1 MSEVS
6 VLANTAAAIV
16 GIVVLIVR
24 FRVNPVIS
32 LVVGSLY
39 LGLATGLGVGRTL
52 KTITTGFGDIMA
64 EVGLLIAF
72 GVLMGA
78 VLQEMGAIEQLVG
91 RLLRVFG
98 PRRLPHTMAL
108 TIGTLLQAIYLDV
121 LLVICAPLARAA
133 SHRIGPLGSAR
144 MAAALAIGLES
155 GIVLMVPGVGA
166 LALAALLHVPLGT
179 MLLWGLVL
187 IVPTVLLSVT
197 IMTFLFRRGFWNS
210 ATDEDAAVATGPAA
224 PEAPERRSAVPAK
237 AAEAV
242 EAVDI
247 AKATEPTEP
256 TEPTESKPNPKPRAV
271 GAARVRA
278 VVPAMAVVG
287 GPSAPGRSRGA
298 AGGRPLQRPAAV
310 RPPTAR
316 TRAAVTSTGEKSP
329 SLPMCFA
336 PLITALLMIAAG
348 AVAQATGA
356 RNPVLSFIA
365 SPVVAL
371 LTGLVG
377 TLLVGR
383 FAVGRDRVERAL
395 VRGFKD
401 SGQILILTAVGGS
414 LAAVVA
420 ASGLGGFLR
429 GYFTTGDVAPLLLVW
444 AVAAALHLAIG
455 SVTISA
461 ITTAGILAPVAP
473 GLGLDPVLVALA
485 VGAGSLFAVHV
496 TSNTFWLLQS
506 FMGQT
511 SRGTLKTCTA
521 GVSVASVV
529 AILLLLPMSLFL

>member
-1 MSEVS
+1 MSEVP
-6 VLANTAAAIV
+6 VLANTAVAMA

-39 LGLATGLGVGRTL
+39 LGLATGLGVARTIR
-52 KTITTGFGDIMA
+52 TITTGFGDIMA

-78 VLQEMGAIEQLVG
+78 VLQEMGAVEQLVD

-98 PRRLPHTMAL
+98 PRRLPHSMAL

-121 LLVICAPLARAA
+121 LLVICAPLARTA
-133 SHRIGPLGSAR
+133 SRKIGPLGSAR
-144 MAAALAIGLES
+144 MGAALAIGLES

-187 IVPTVLLSVT
+187 IVPTVLVSVT
-197 IMTFLFRRGFWNS
+197 IMSFLFRRGLWNS
-210 ATDEDAAVATGPAA
+210 ATDEDAALAPGTAAPAA
-224 PEAPERRSAVPAK
+224 PQPEPGPETETTRK
-237 AAEAV
+237 A
-242 EAVDI
+242 D
-247 AKATEPTEP
+247 
-256 TEPTESKPNPKPRAV
+256 
-271 GAARVRA
+271 AARVHP
-278 VVPAMAVVG
+278 VPAVAVVG
-287 GPSAPGRSRGA
+287 GAPAPGRARPGT
-298 AGGRPLQRPAAV
+298 GRPLRHRPAPGLRTTPVGAALPGGEGKGPRLLV
-310 RPPTAR
+310 R
-316 TRAAVTSTGEKSP
+316 
-329 SLPMCFA
+329 FA
-336 PLITALLMIAAG
+336 PLVTALLMIGGG
-348 AVAQATGA
+348 AVAQATHT
-356 RNPVLSFIA
+356 RNPVLSFVS

-377 TLLVGR
+377 TLLVAR
-383 FAVGRDRVERAL
+383 FTVGRERVEGAL

-414 LAAVVA
+414 LAAVVG
-420 ASGLGGFLR
+420 ASGLGGILR
-429 GYFTTGDVAPLLLVW
+429 GSFTTGGHVAPLLLVW
-444 AVAAALHLAIG
+444 AVAAALHLAVG

-461 ITTAGILAPVAP
+461 ITTAGILAPIAP

-485 VGAGSLFAVHV
+485 IGAGSLFAVHV

-506 FMGQT
+506 LMGQT
-511 SRGTLKTCTA
+511 TRGTLKSCTL

-529 AILLLLPMSLFL
+529 ALLLLLPLSMFV

>member
-1 MSEVS
+1 MSEVP
-6 VLANTAAAIV
+6 VLANTAVAIV

-39 LGLATGLGVGRTL
+39 LGLATGLGATRTIR
-52 KTITTGFGDIMA
+52 TITTGFGDIMA

-78 VLQEMGAIEQLVG
+78 VLQEMGAVEQLVD

-98 PRRLPHTMAL
+98 ARRLPHSMAL

-121 LLVICAPLARAA
+121 LLVICAPLARTA
-133 SHRIGPLGSAR
+133 SRKIGPLGSAR
-144 MAAALAIGLES
+144 MGAALAIGLES

-187 IVPTVLLSVT
+187 IVPTVLVSVT
-197 IMTFLFRRGFWNS
+197 VMSFLFRRGLWNS
-210 ATDEDAAVATGPAA
+210 ATDEDAAVAPGTAAPAA
-224 PEAPERRSAVPAK
+224 PQPEPEPETTRK
-237 AAEAV
+237 A
-242 EAVDI
+242 D
-247 AKATEPTEP
+247 
-256 TEPTESKPNPKPRAV
+256 
-271 GAARVRA
+271 AARVDP
-278 VVPAMAVVG
+278 VPAVAVVG
-287 GPSAPGRSRGA
+287 GAPAPGR
-298 AGGRPLQRPAAV
+298 AGPGTGRPLRHRPAPGLRTTPLGAALRGGEGKGPRLLV
-310 RPPTAR
+310 R
-316 TRAAVTSTGEKSP
+316 
-329 SLPMCFA
+329 FA
-336 PLITALLMIAAG
+336 PLVTALLMIGGG
-348 AVAQATGA
+348 AVAQATHT
-356 RNPVLSFIA
+356 RNPVLTFVS

-377 TLLVGR
+377 TLLVAR
-383 FAVGRDRVERAL
+383 FTVGRERVERAL

-414 LAAVVA
+414 LAAVVG
-420 ASGLGGFLR
+420 ASGLGEILR
-429 GYFTTGDVAPLLLVW
+429 GSFTTGGHVAPLLLVW
-444 AVAAALHLAIG
+444 AVAAALHLAVG

-461 ITTAGILAPVAP
+461 ITTAGILAPIAP

-485 VGAGSLFAVHV
+485 IGAGSLFAVHV

-506 FMGQT
+506 LMGQT
-511 SRGTLKTCTA
+511 TRGTLKSCTL

-529 AILLLLPMSLFL
+529 ALLLLLPLSMIV

>member
-1 MSEVS
+1 MSEVP
-6 VLANTAAAIV
+6 VLANTAVAIV

-39 LGLATGLGVGRTL
+39 LGLATGLGVTRTIR
-52 KTITTGFGDIMA
+52 TVTTGFGDIMA
-64 EVGLLIAF
+64 QVGLLIAF

-78 VLQEMGAIEQLVG
+78 VLQETGAVEQLVD
-91 RLLRVFG
+91 RLLHAFG
-98 PRRLPHTMAL
+98 PRRLPHSMAL

-121 LLVICAPLARAA
+121 LLVICAPLARTA
-133 SHRIGPLGSAR
+133 SRRIGPLGSAR
-144 MAAALAIGLES
+144 MGAALAIGLES

-197 IMTFLFRRGFWNS
+197 IMSFLFRRGLWNS
-210 ATDEDAAVATGPAA
+210 ATDEDAAVASGTAAPAA
-224 PEAPERRSAVPAK
+224 PQTGKADAADAAPVRRPVPA
-237 AAEAV
+237 V
-242 EAVDI
+242 
-247 AKATEPTEP
+247 AT
-256 TEPTESKPNPKPRAV
+256 V
-271 GAARVRA
+271 GGAP
-278 VVPAMAVVG
+278 VPAAG
-287 GPSAPGRSRGA
+287 PGRR
-298 AGGRPLQRPAAV
+298 RPLTRRPAAG
-310 RPPTAR
+310 PGPAPSGG
-316 TRAAVTSTGEKSP
+316 RAPCGAGKQP
-329 SLPMCFA
+329 RLLLRFA
-336 PLITALLMIAAG
+336 PLVTALLMIGAG
-348 AVAQATGA
+348 AVAQATHI
-356 RNPVLSFIA
+356 RNPVLTFVS

-377 TLLVGR
+377 TLLVAR
-383 FAVGRDRVERAL
+383 LTVGRERVERAL

-401 SGQILILTAVGGS
+401 SGQILVLTAVGGS

-420 ASGLGGFLR
+420 AGGLGRVLR
-429 GYFTTGDVAPLLLVW
+429 GYFTTGGHVAPLLLVW
-444 AVAAALHLAIG
+444 AVAAVLHLAVG

-485 VGAGSLFAVHV
+485 IGAGSLFAVHV

-506 FMGQT
+506 LMGQT
-511 SRGTLKTCTA
+511 TRGTLKSCTL

-529 AILLLLPMSLFL
+529 ALLLLLPMSLLL

>member
-1 MSEVS
+1 MSEVP
-6 VLANTAAAIV
+6 VLANTAVAIA

-39 LGLATGLGVGRTL
+39 LGLATGLGVARTIR
-52 KTITTGFGDIMA
+52 TITTGFGDIMA

-78 VLQEMGAIEQLVG
+78 VLQEMGAVEQLVD

-98 PRRLPHTMAL
+98 PRRLPHSMAL

-121 LLVICAPLARAA
+121 LLVICAPLARTA
-133 SHRIGPLGSAR
+133 SRKIGPLGSAR
-144 MAAALAIGLES
+144 MGAALAIGLES

-187 IVPTVLLSVT
+187 IVPTVLVSVT
-197 IMTFLFRRGFWNS
+197 IMSFLFRRGLWNS
-210 ATDEDAAVATGPAA
+210 ATDEDAAFAPGPAA
-224 PEAPERRSAVPAK
+224 PAARQPEPGREPEPATTRK
-237 AAEAV
+237 A
-242 EAVDI
+242 D
-247 AKATEPTEP
+247 
-256 TEPTESKPNPKPRAV
+256 
-271 GAARVRA
+271 AARVHP
-278 VVPAMAVVG
+278 VPAVAVVG
-287 GPSAPGRSRGA
+287 GAPTPGRAGPGTGRPFRHRPAPGLRTTPVGA
-298 AGGRPLQRPAAV
+298 ALQGGEEKGPWLLV
-310 RPPTAR
+310 R
-316 TRAAVTSTGEKSP
+316 
-329 SLPMCFA
+329 FA
-336 PLITALLMIAAG
+336 PLVTALLMIGGG
-348 AVAQATGA
+348 AVAQATHT
-356 RNPVLSFIA
+356 RNPVLSFVS

-371 LTGLVG
+371 LTGLIG
-377 TLLVGR
+377 TLLVAR
-383 FAVGRDRVERAL
+383 FTVGRERVEGAL

-414 LAAVVA
+414 LAAVVG
-420 ASGLGGFLR
+420 ASGLGGILR
-429 GYFTTGDVAPLLLVW
+429 GSFTTGGHVAPLLLVW
-444 AVAAALHLAIG
+444 AVAAALHLAVG

-461 ITTAGILAPVAP
+461 ITTAGILAPIAP

-485 VGAGSLFAVHV
+485 IGAGSLFAVHV

-506 FMGQT
+506 LMGQT
-511 SRGTLKTCTA
+511 TRGTLKSCTL

-529 AILLLLPMSLFL
+529 ALLLLLPLSMFV

>member
-1 MSEVS
+1 MSEVP
-6 VLANTAAAIV
+6 VLANTAVAIV

-39 LGLATGLGVGRTL
+39 LGLATGLGVTRTIR
-52 KTITTGFGDIMA
+52 TITTGFGDIMA

-78 VLQEMGAIEQLVG
+78 VLQETGAIEQLVD
-91 RLLRVFG
+91 RLLHVFG
-98 PRRLPHTMAL
+98 PRRLPHSMAL

-121 LLVICAPLARAA
+121 LLVICAPLARTA
-133 SHRIGPLGSAR
+133 SRRIGPLGSAR
-144 MAAALAIGLES
+144 MGAALAIGLES

-187 IVPTVLLSVT
+187 IVPTVLVSVT
-197 IMTFLFRRGFWNS
+197 IMSFLFRRGLWNS
-210 ATDEDAAVATGPAA
+210 ATDEDAAVASETAA
-224 PEAPERRSAVPAK
+224 PAPPQTQK
-237 AAEAV
+237 ADTAE
-242 EAVDI
+242 
-247 AKATEPTEP
+247 P
-256 TEPTESKPNPKPRAV
+256 
-271 GAARVRA
+271 ARVRP
-278 VVPAMAVVG
+278 VPAVAMVG
-287 GPSAPGRSRGA
+287 GTPAPGP
-298 AGGRPLQRPAAV
+298 AGPGTRRPGRPAAG
-310 RPPTAR
+310 PAPGPAG
-316 TRAAVTSTGEKSP
+316 AAVPCGRWKDP
-329 SLPMCFA
+329 PLLVRFA
-336 PLITALLMIAAG
+336 PLVTALLMIGGG
-348 AVAQATGA
+348 AVAQATHT
-356 RNPVLSFIA
+356 RNPVLSFVS

-377 TLLVGR
+377 TLIVARLTVGR
-383 FAVGRDRVERAL
+383 ERVERAL

-414 LAAVVA
+414 LAAVVGA
-420 ASGLGGFLR
+420 GGLGRILR
-429 GYFTTGDVAPLLLVW
+429 GYFSTGGHIAPLLLVW
-444 AVAAALHLAIG
+444 AVAAALHLAVG

-461 ITTAGILAPVAP
+461 ITTAGILAPIAP

-485 VGAGSLFAVHV
+485 IGAGSLFAVHV

-506 FMGQT
+506 LMGQT
-511 SRGTLKTCTA
+511 TRGTLKSCTL

-529 AILLLLPMSLFL
+529 AVLLLLPLSLFL